1 MYQTIYFYIIQQLL
15 LFTAKVEPLSGQKIV
30 EANDLEFPFM
40 ASIQDNNGYHLCSGV
55 LITNHFVI
63 TVKHCL
69 ESEILRH
76 IRIAFGMT
84 DLQQT
89 FQRCKISGYY
99 TYDDWAARL
108 HLSEGSD
115 TENIAMVKLVRQP
128 LNAVPVHLSKFNKQQ
143 VQGKMAMILGWTR
156 RQNAEQLTKGIVKIL
171 KNEDCSKMMHRITNK
186 NFYISSKTI
195 CTFAEPYVLLENG
208 DLGGPLLDQDG
219 DLLGINL
226 YCGPGST
233 FSWGNFTDDFIQKYE
248 VNHHVDLTHHN
259 LRRFV
264 IEISLID

>member
-1 MYQTIYFYIIQQLL
+1 MYQTVYFYIIQQLL
-15 LFTAKVEPLSGQKIV
+15 LFTARVEPLSGQEIV
-30 EANDLEFPFM
+30 AANDLEFPFM

-55 LITNHFVI
+55 LIAHLLVI

-69 ESEILRH
+69 ENKILGN

-89 FQRCKISGYY
+89 FQMCKISGYY

-128 LNAVPVHLSKFNKQQ
+128 LTAVPVHLSKFNKQQ
-143 VQGKMAMILGWTR
+143 VQGKTAMILGWTR
-156 RQNAEQLTKGIVKIL
+156 LQNAEPLTKGIVNIL
-171 KNEDCSKMMHRITNK
+171 KDEDCSKMMSRITNK

-195 CTFAEPYVLLENG
+195 CTFAEPYVLLEIG
-208 DLGGPLLDQDG
+208 DIGGPLLDQDG
-219 DLLGINL
+219 GLLGINF
-226 YCGPGST
+226 YSGPGSS
-233 FSWGNFTDDFIQKYE
+233 FSWGNFTDDFIQKYQ
-248 VNHHVDLTHHN
+248 VNHHCDLTHSN
-259 LRRFV
+259 MRRFV
-264 IEISLID
+264 RDISINY